1 MSEAIRLRID
11 GRVQG
16 VGYRAWLEREARSH
30 GLRGWVRN
38 RRDGSVEALL
48 IGDAD
53 AVEAVA
59 ASCARGPRLAG
70 VTAVERFPAT
80 DDGSAGFITLATI

>member
-1 MSEAIRLRID
+1 MSDAVRLSIT

-16 VGYRAWLEREARSH
+16 VGYRAWLEGEALAH

-48 IGDAD
+48 IGAQQDVAKL
-53 AVEAVA
+53 VEA
-59 ASCARGPRLAG
+59 CRLGPRLA
-70 VTAVERFPAT
+70 AVANVAAT
-80 DDGSAGFITLATI
+80 PGHDDGSVGFRALPTA